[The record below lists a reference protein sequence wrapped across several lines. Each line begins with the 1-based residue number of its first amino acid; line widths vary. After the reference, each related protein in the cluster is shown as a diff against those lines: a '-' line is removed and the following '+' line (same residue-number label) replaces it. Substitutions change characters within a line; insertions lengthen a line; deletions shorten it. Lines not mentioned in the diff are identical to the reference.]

1 MLLVGLTGGIGAGK
15 STVARLLAA
24 RGAAVIE
31 ADDLARDA
39 VARGTDAFD
48 RIVAA
53 FGPAIVAPDGD
64 LDRGRLGEIVFA
76 DPERR
81 RALEAIVHPEVA
93 RLFVEAVDPYRET
106 DHVVVYAV
114 PLLVERGLVAA
125 FDVVLVVVADTEH
138 RVERVVRARGLE
150 PDEVRRRIAAQVSD
164 EERAAVA
171 DVLLDNDGD
180 LEHLEPQVDRLW
192 ADLVSRASA
201 GP

>member
-24 RGAAVIE
+24 RGAVVIE

-39 VARGTDAFD
+39 VARGKDAFD

-53 FGPAIVAPDGD
+53 FGPAIVAPDGV

-93 RLFVEAVDPYRET
+93 RLFVEAVDPHRET
-106 DHVVVYAV
+106 DHVVVYSV

-125 FDVVLVVVADTEH
+125 FDVVVVIVADTEL
-138 RVERVVRARGLE
+138 RIERVVRDRGLE
-150 PDEVRRRIAAQVSD
+150 PQEVRRRVAAQVRD